1 MALCP
6 IWRNSVVETN
16 IHQQKKD
23 LIKDLNFWW
32 HNPRVSDEKRNEVL
46 ALLKEALKKLQ
57 LSE

>member
-1 MALCP
+1 M
-6 IWRNSVVETN
+6 ETN